1 MKQSFV
7 LSSPQQAHA
16 VLSSLWAAIKQE
28 LNMGQRLT
36 VEVKPVSKTRDQ
48 EEKYHAM
55 IGEIAE
61 QAQHLRASWDAEAWK
76 RFLLDAFAKET
87 GRQRGKVVPNLTG
100 DGVVEVGLQS
110 RKFSRTDGI
119 EFIEWL
125 HAWGAD
131 RGITFKE
138 PV

>member
-1 MKQSFV
+1 MKHTAT

-16 VLSSLWAAIKQE
+16 VWSSLWSAIKQE

-36 VEVKPVSKTRDQ
+36 VSVGPVSKTRDQ

-61 QAQHLRASWDAEAWK
+61 QAQHLGASWDAEAWK

-110 RKFSRTDGI
+110 RRFSKADGI

-125 HAWGAD
+125 QWWGAEH
-131 RGITFKE
+131 GVKFKE
-138 PV
+138 QA

>member
-1 MKQSFV
+1 MKQTVV
-7 LSSPQQAHA
+7 LTSPQQAQA
-16 VLSSLWAAIKQE
+16 VLSAVWASIKEQ

-61 QAQHLRASWDAEAWK
+61 QAQHLGASWDAEAWK

-110 RKFSRTDGI
+110 RKFSRTDGV

-125 HAWGAD
+125 QWWGSEH
-131 RGITFKE
+131 GITFKE
-138 PV
+138 PA